1 MTNFTKVILFTDTDG
16 KARFKEETLAFNQ
29 GTPQSQLSEIFS
41 AEGYQ
46 LRFSP
51 VGFRSQ
57 FHVTG
62 KPQWVFILSG
72 QMEIGLQDGT
82 SRIFSAGDHFYSADT
97 LPEGATFDPAVNGH
111 WSRQLGQE
119 PLRTLFLKD

>member
-1 MTNFTKVILFTDTDG
+1 MTNFTKIVLFTDTDG
-16 KARFKEETLAFNQ
+16 KARFKEESIDMAQ
-29 GTPQSQLSEIFS
+29 GSPQSQLTEIFS

-46 LRFSP
+46 LCYSP

-82 SRIFSAGDHFYSADT
+82 SRVFSAGEHFYSADT
-97 LPEGATFDPAVNGH
+97 LPEGATFDPAVHGH
-111 WSRQLGQE
+111 WSRQVGDE